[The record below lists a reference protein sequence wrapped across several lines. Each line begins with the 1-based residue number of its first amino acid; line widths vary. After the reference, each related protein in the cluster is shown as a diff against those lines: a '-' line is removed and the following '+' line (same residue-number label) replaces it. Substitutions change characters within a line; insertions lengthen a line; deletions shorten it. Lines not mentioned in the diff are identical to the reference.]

1 MVQTLS
7 AQKVT
12 LFDLSQTFGLER
24 TIDAKFFPEWQETLP
39 ELSDFEKQML
49 DEVKGDYLHVSKY
62 PLLEPIVKM
71 VVLAPLLKLA
81 GFYRAPFYVTAEKEV
96 TLTSEDEDTVIQGKV
111 DLLVFHPDFWITLIE
126 AKRAAYSL
134 EAAMPQA
141 LAYMLSASVAETPS
155 FGLVTNGGEFRFIKL
170 VRSPT
175 PQYALS
181 DLFSLDSRDDIDT
194 ILEILKHLG
203 QLVSQS

>member
-1 MVQTLS
+1 
-7 AQKVT
+7 
-12 LFDLSQTFGLER
+12 
-24 TIDAKFFPEWQETLP
+24 
-39 ELSDFEKQML
+39 ML
-49 DEVKGDYLHVSKY
+49 DEVKGDYLHLSKY
-62 PLLEPIVKM
+62 SLLEPIVKM

-81 GFYRAPFYVTAEKEV
+81 GFYQAPFYVTAEKEV
-96 TLTSEDEDTVIQGKV
+96 TLTSEDEDAVIQGKV

-175 PQYALS
+175 PQ
-181 DLFSLDSRDDIDT
+181 
-194 ILEILKHLG
+194 
-203 QLVSQS
+203 

>member
-49 DEVKGDYLHVSKY
+49 DEVKGDYLHLSKY

>member
-49 DEVKGDYLHVSKY
+49 DEVKGDYLHLSKY

-155 FGLVTNGGEFRFIKL
+155 FGLVTNGGEFR
-170 VRSPT
+170 
-175 PQYALS
+175 
-181 DLFSLDSRDDIDT
+181 
-194 ILEILKHLG
+194 
-203 QLVSQS
+203 